1 MGSIEKIHEMLVSK
15 ECSCTELTK
24 SYLDEIEKA
33 DGELNA
39 YVNVTGEEALKTAEA
54 VDRKIASGEEI
65 GMLEG
70 VPMTLKDNIST
81 KGIETTCC
89 SKILTG
95 YKPIYNATVW
105 ETLAG
110 ENAVMLGK
118 TNMDEFAMG
127 SSCET
132 SYFGGA
138 MNPFDSNYVSGGSS
152 GGVASAVGA
161 NIAAYGLGSDTGG
174 SIRQPA
180 SFCGIVGLK
189 PTYGAVSRYGLI
201 AYASSLDQI
210 GPITKSVE
218 DAAIVFD
225 AISKR
230 DEKDSTSKGFV
241 GDTYSKLNNDIKGMK
256 IGIAKEYLEG
266 VRDDVKEA
274 VLKAA
279 DIYKS
284 MGAEIVYFDLPE
296 LKFALPV
303 YYIIACAEASSN
315 LGRYDGI
322 RFGYKTDHY
331 NGTHDMVC
339 RTRSEGFGEE
349 VKRRILL
356 GTYVLSAGYYDAYYK
371 KAQNLRG
378 LISPFMGEKL
388 RGENDYKFIAVE
400 PASCPSLTRGK
411 FAYDFCD
418 TGMICPLAKMY
429 TLGSGF
435 IPSAN
440 HAGGL
445 RFHGMSSTLSQ
456 LYHDGLMEARAVEQ
470 TSVFAAAEQFAR
482 VEGILPAPESSHAIR
497 VAIDEALKC
506 KETGEEKTI
515 LFGLTGTGYFDMV
528 AYQKYND
535 GEMSDYIP
543 TDADLQQGFDG
554 LPKVD
559 RFVKTVSFF

>member
-1 MGSIEKIHEMLVSK
+1 MGSIAKIHEMLVGK
-15 ECSCTELTK
+15 QLSCAELTK
-24 SYLDEIEKA
+24 SYLDEIDKSNS
-33 DGELNA
+33 ELNA
-39 YVNVTGEEALKTAEA
+39 YVNVTPDEAMKTAED
-54 VDRKIASGEEI
+54 VDKKIAAGEEI

-95 YKPIYNATVW
+95 YKPIYDATVW
-105 ETLAG
+105 ELLQNQ
-110 ENAVMLGK
+110 NAVMLGK

-138 MNPFDSNYVSGGSS
+138 ANPFNTNHVAGGSS
-152 GGVASAVGA
+152 GGVSSAVGG

-180 SFCGIVGLK
+180 SFCGVVGLK

-218 DAAIVFD
+218 DAAVVFD
-225 AISKR
+225 AISKQDKR
-230 DEKDSTSKGFV
+230 DSTSKGSAKATF
-241 GDTYSKLNNDIKGMK
+241 DTLNNDIKGMK
-256 IGIAKEYLEG
+256 IGIAREYLDG

-274 VLKAA
+274 VLEAA
-279 DIYKS
+279 KVYES
-284 MGAEIVYFDLPE
+284 LGAEIVYFDLPI

-322 RFGYKTDHY
+322 RYGYKTEHY
-331 NGTHDMVC
+331 NGTHDMIC

-378 LISPFMGEKL
+378 TIISAFNKAFESCDVILAPTVPMTAFEKGNAISDPIETYL
-388 RGENDYKFIAVE
+388 TDICTVPVNIA
-400 PASCPSLTRGK
+400 
-411 FAYDFCD
+411 
-418 TGMICPLAKMY
+418 
-429 TLGSGF
+429 
-435 IPSAN
+435 
-440 HAGGL
+440 
-445 RFHGMSSTLSQ
+445 
-456 LYHDGLMEARAVEQ
+456 
-470 TSVFAAAEQFAR
+470 
-482 VEGILPAPESSHAIR
+482 
-497 VAIDEALKC
+497 
-506 KETGEEKTI
+506 
-515 LFGLTGTGYFDMV
+515 
-528 AYQKYND
+528 
-535 GEMSDYIP
+535 
-543 TDADLQQGFDG
+543 G
-554 LPKVD
+554 LPGVSIPCGFNANGMPIGMQLIGKSFGEAEILNAAYKYQQAQPD
-559 RFVKTVSFF
+559 KFMDTKWGVKL

>member
-1 MGSIEKIHEMLVSK
+1 MGTIAKIHDMLVTK
-15 ECSCTELTK
+15 QCSCTELTK
-24 SYLDEIEKA
+24 SYLEEIEKSNT
-33 DGELNA
+33 ELNA
-39 YVNVTGEEALKTAEA
+39 YVNVTGETALETAAA
-54 VDRKIASGEEI
+54 VDKKIASGEEI
-65 GMLEG
+65 GLLEG
-70 VPMTLKDNIST
+70 VPMTLKDNLST

-105 ETLAG
+105 DVLEKQ
-110 ENAVMLGK
+110 NAVMLGK

-138 MNPFDSNYVSGGSS
+138 ANPFNTTHVAGGSS

-189 PTYGAVSRYGLI
+189 PTYGSVSRYGLI

-210 GPITKSVE
+210 GPVTKSVE

-225 AISKR
+225 AISKQ
-230 DEKDSTSKGFV
+230 DERDSTSKGSLGGETF
-241 GDTYSKLNNDIKGMK
+241 SKLDNDIKGMK
-256 IGIAKEYLEG
+256 IGIAKEYLDG
-266 VRDDVKEA
+266 IRDDVKEA
-274 VLKAA
+274 VLGAA
-279 DIYKS
+279 KLYED

-322 RFGYKTDHY
+322 RYGYKTEHY
-331 NGTHDMVC
+331 NGTHDMIC

-378 LISPFMGEKL
+378 TIVRAFNNAFKKCDVILAPTVPMTAFEKGHATSDPIETYLTDICTVPVNIAGLPGVSVPCGFNAKGMPIGMQLIGKSFGE
-388 RGENDYKFIAVE
+388 A
-400 PASCPSLTRGK
+400 
-411 FAYDFCD
+411 
-418 TGMICPLAKMY
+418 
-429 TLGSGF
+429 
-435 IPSAN
+435 
-440 HAGGL
+440 
-445 RFHGMSSTLSQ
+445 
-456 LYHDGLMEARAVEQ
+456 
-470 TSVFAAAEQFAR
+470 
-482 VEGILPAPESSHAIR
+482 
-497 VAIDEALKC
+497 
-506 KETGEEKTI
+506 TI
-515 LFGLTGTGYFDMV
+515 LNA
-528 AYQKYND
+528 AYKY
-535 GEMSDYIP
+535 
-543 TDADLQQGFDG
+543 QQAAKANFKDTKWG
-554 LPKVD
+554 
-559 RFVKTVSFF
+559 VKL

>member
-1 MGSIEKIHEMLVSK
+1 MGTISKIHEMLVTK
-15 ECSCTELTK
+15 QCSCTELTK
-24 SYLDEIEKA
+24 SYLAEIEKSNT
-33 DGELNA
+33 ELNA
-39 YVNVTGEEALKTAEA
+39 YVTVTNDEALKTAEA
-54 VDRKIASGEEI
+54 VDKRISNGEEI
-65 GMLEG
+65 GLLEG
-70 VPMTLKDNIST
+70 VPMTLKDNLST
-81 KGIETTCC
+81 KDIETTCC
-89 SKILTG
+89 SKMLKG

-105 ETLAG
+105 ESLKSK
-110 ENAVMLGK
+110 NAVMLGK

-132 SYFGGA
+132 SYFGPA
-138 MNPFDSNYVSGGSS
+138 TNPFDTKHVAGGSS

-218 DAAIVFD
+218 DASIVFD
-225 AISKR
+225 TISQY
-230 DEKDSTSKGFV
+230 DEKDSTSKGYH
-241 GDTYSKLNNDIKGMK
+241 GNTYSTLNNDIKGMK
-256 IGIAKEYLEG
+256 IGIAKEYIEG

-274 VLKAA
+274 VLKATEV
-279 DIYKS
+279 YKS

-322 RFGYKTDHY
+322 RFGYKTEHY

-378 LISPFMGEKL
+378 TIVNAFNRAFEKCDVILAPTVPVTAFELGRAVADPVETYQTDICTVPVNIAGLPAVSIPCGFNANGMPIGMQIIGKSFGEAKILNVAYKYQQVMGENFKDTKWGVKL
-388 RGENDYKFIAVE
+388 
-400 PASCPSLTRGK
+400 
-411 FAYDFCD
+411 
-418 TGMICPLAKMY
+418 
-429 TLGSGF
+429 
-435 IPSAN
+435 
-440 HAGGL
+440 
-445 RFHGMSSTLSQ
+445 
-456 LYHDGLMEARAVEQ
+456 
-470 TSVFAAAEQFAR
+470 
-482 VEGILPAPESSHAIR
+482 
-497 VAIDEALKC
+497 
-506 KETGEEKTI
+506 
-515 LFGLTGTGYFDMV
+515 
-528 AYQKYND
+528 
-535 GEMSDYIP
+535 
-543 TDADLQQGFDG
+543 
-554 LPKVD
+554 
-559 RFVKTVSFF
+559 